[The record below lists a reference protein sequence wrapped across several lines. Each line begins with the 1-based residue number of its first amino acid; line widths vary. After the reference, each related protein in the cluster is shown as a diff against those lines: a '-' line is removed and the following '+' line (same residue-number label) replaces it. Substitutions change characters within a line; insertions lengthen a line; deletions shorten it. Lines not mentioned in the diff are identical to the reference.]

1 MPTPTPHLDADQL
14 KPATFRRGN
23 ACVAAAAG
31 SGKTTL
37 LVGRAIKL
45 VEAGVHPGSIMTLC
59 FNKNAERTL
68 SERFSQHPLTASHA
82 ESMASTFHAFGLRA
96 AIIGTGGNALVL
108 AGSAQEA
115 ARMEKA
121 VGGVQA
127 ARRTVRDVAR
137 AAYTAIGGFRKKSDP
152 GYDPIFEDVA
162 YDDVVKLEPAAREA
176 LFEYGFP
183 GVVNDPKALAAA
195 LSKVSISDPAFY
207 AEPMQQV
214 LTRFIPVLRAE
225 KRPNE
230 RNHGKQ
236 EMDFADML
244 IGLGHFIRV
253 KHPGVMTWLRRVKH
267 LQVDEAQ
274 DGNYLRW
281 FITRGIAEMPG
292 DDRSTIAVGDLRQAI
307 AGFTGARPEHFRKW
321 WDESTQFTLPRNYRS
336 ASVIV
341 EAGNAVARGE
351 PWNIGGD
358 CIAARADL
366 GRGELRVEPLGALA
380 IGVEVAA
387 AIKAGMSP
395 KDVTVLARTRA
406 ALELTAFALRAKG
419 VKASVRGGGA
429 VWSSLMA
436 RALRAYLMLSE
447 GGKVDDQE
455 GLVKAL
461 NLPLRYV
468 SGAFVGQISR
478 KGAIDTDLLTRM
490 MHGSDRRIA
499 EVSESVLGV
508 LDEMA
513 MARAEAGSNPKSQW
527 EAQVA
532 LAKSWLTN
540 GLYEEQERLTK
551 KTNARNAPTDQ
562 VELVSVLADIAKTA
576 GSMENLNAVI
586 RADAYVDPKAPDVM
600 VLSTIHQAKGDQWGT
615 VYVTGLKEGVFP
627 HIRATDDEAF
637 AEELRLL
644 YVAVTRPVHTLVL
657 DTAEQQKRFA
667 VKLEKLKKLATRTPK
682 EPAVL
687 TGEDEDDGDDGDDDA
702 ELVAAAPAP
711 APAPAPS
718 KPSAGLL
725 TGGAMDAW
733 GMMSAL
739 GNDDTRAHNLTE
751 LDPKPAAGQR
761 FVVVT
766 LEGMKTLLGK
776 HGFSELTSLANR
788 FNQRVFA
795 VDLKDN
801 YRLQVYTSIPPGM
814 DAARGLA
821 EDSIKVTLLDPSG
834 RPVARKQPY
843 AARTRNWRVTLLGRL
858 REVLK
863 AHPELK
869 GQVP

>member
-1 MPTPTPHLDADQL
+1 MSNTPNLDADQL
-14 KPATFRRGN
+14 KPANFHRGN

-45 VEAGVHPGSIMTLC
+45 VEAGANPASIVTLC
-59 FNKNAERTL
+59 FNKNAELTL
-68 SERFSQHPLTASHA
+68 KERFSKHPLTAGHA
-82 ESMASTFHAFGLRA
+82 GSMASTFHAFGLRA
-96 AIIGTGGNALVL
+96 ATIGLGGKAVVL
-108 AGSAQEA
+108 ASSAAEA
-115 ARMEKA
+115 ARVERA
-121 VGGVQA
+121 VSGSQA
-127 ARRTVRDVAR
+127 AGRTVRDVAR
-137 AAYTAIGGFRKKSDP
+137 AAYTTIGGFRRKSDA
-152 GYDPIFEDVA
+152 GYDALFETIA
-162 YDDVVKLEPAAREA
+162 YDDVVKLEPSVREA
-176 LFEYGFP
+176 LFEFGYP
-183 GVVNDPKALAAA
+183 AVTADATKLAAA
-195 LSKVSISDPAFY
+195 IGKVHISDPAFNT
-207 AEPMQQV
+207 AMRQV
-214 LTRFIPVLRAE
+214 LTRYIPALRRE
-225 KRPNE
+225 KQPNE

-236 EMDFADML
+236 EVDFADML

-253 KHPGVMTWLRRVKH
+253 QHPEVMTWLRRVQH

-281 FITRGIAEMPG
+281 FITRGIADMPG
-292 DDRSTIAVGDLRQAI
+292 EGRSTIAVGDLRQAI
-307 AGFTGARPEHFRKW
+307 AGFTGARPAHFRQW

-341 EAGNAVARGE
+341 EAGNTVARGE
-351 PWNIGGD
+351 PWNVGGD

-366 GRGELRVEPLGALA
+366 GRGMMRAEPLGALA
-380 IGVEVAA
+380 IGVEIAT
-387 AIKAGMSP
+387 AIKTGMNP

-436 RALRAYLMLSE
+436 RALRAYLLLGE

-478 KGAIDTDLLTRM
+478 KGVIDTVMLSRM
-490 MHGSDRRIA
+490 MHDGDRRIA

-508 LDEMA
+508 FDEMA
-513 MARAEAGSNPKSQW
+513 AVRAEAGDDAGAQW
-527 EAQVA
+527 RARVQ
-532 LAKSWLTN
+532 LAKSWLED
-540 GLYEEQERLTK
+540 GLYEEQERLSKGTR
-551 KTNARNAPTDQ
+551 ARPEPTDQ
-562 VELVSVLADIAKTA
+562 VDLVSALATIAETA
-576 GSMENLNAVI
+576 GSMANLQAVI
-586 RADAYVDPKAPDVM
+586 SADAYVDPKAPDVV

-615 VYVTGLKEGVFP
+615 VYVTGVKEGVFP
-627 HIRATDDEAF
+627 HIRATDDEDL

-657 DTAEQQKRFA
+657 DVSGKQERFGP
-667 VKLEKLKKLATRTPK
+667 KLEKLKTLATSAPP
-682 EPAVL
+682 EPAFL
-687 TGEDEDDGDDGDDDA
+687 TGEDDVADDGDDEDEPA
-702 ELVAAAPAP
+702 PVASAPALV
-711 APAPAPS
+711 

-725 TGGAMDAW
+725 AGGTMDASD
-733 GMMSAL
+733 MMAAL
-739 GNDDTRAHNLTE
+739 TNDDTRAHGLTE
-751 LDPKPAAGQR
+751 LDPKPATGQR

-766 LEGMKTLLGK
+766 LDGMQKLLGK
-776 HGFSELTSLANR
+776 HGFFERTSLASR

-795 VDLKDN
+795 VDLKDG
-801 YRLQVYTSIPPGM
+801 YRLQVYTSIPPGA

-821 EDSIKVTLLDPSG
+821 EDSIKVTLLDPNE